1 MKALLFFISMFF
13 GLPVLAA
20 ELPAYKP
27 EWGLKKEVYNAANG
41 YLKANRFKNSSYA
54 TVIDFSQHS
63 SKRRLYLFDLKA
75 GTVAR
80 HNVAHGKN
88 SDKNNDGYADSF
100 SNTPSSLQSSL
111 GAYLTA
117 ETYRGSHGLSMYLDG
132 QESSNSKA
140 RKRAIVVHSAA
151 YVSDGKRAGRSWGCP
166 ALDPTVYKAIIDKIK
181 GGSLLYI
188 GR

>member
-1 MKALLFFISMFF
+1 MKLLACFSMLFF
-13 GLPVLAA
+13 GLPVMAA
-20 ELPAYKP
+20 ELPDFDPK
-27 EWGLKKEVYNAANG
+27 WGLKREVYNAANS
-41 YLKANRFKNSSYA
+41 YLKANKFKNDRYA

-75 GTVAR
+75 ETVTR

-88 SDKNNDGYADSF
+88 SDRNSDGYAESF
-100 SNTPSSLQSSL
+100 SNVPQSLQSSL
-111 GAYLTA
+111 GAYVTDKPY
-117 ETYRGSHGLSMYLDG
+117 TGSHGLSMYLDG
-132 QESSNSKA
+132 QEATNSKA

-151 YVSDGKRAGRSWGCP
+151 YVKDGVRAGRSWGCP
-166 ALDPTVYKAIIDKIK
+166 AIDPAIYKDFINKTK